1 MLKQIG
7 LSAVLVLSSL
17 FAGFASYAEEQP
29 VEFVVQNNS
38 FESAAGNGAPEK
50 WSCSPQYF
58 SVDSGDAHSGN
69 SCLKWSGDGK
79 EYKLCSQ
86 TLDIPAGS
94 VVDFSVWIKT
104 KDLKDGKATVCLEWN
119 RQDGT
124 WYAGSYASGIDG
136 SDNEWRQVKSRAFIP
151 KDAVSPHLACYVTQ
165 GGSGVAWFDDVTVVK
180 TAFPLF
186 SAITTD
192 RYRAQSDGGKVDVYV
207 GYTATSDEFDADSLA
222 PKLAIINS
230 NKEEVASASLEEVLS
245 QTDCYYRFSF
255 DSTAIAPGDYTLS
268 CSAVNPET
276 KKTETIATRFSKL
289 DKIPERTSYIDE
301 HLRLIHS
308 GQPFFPLGLYFAAPD
323 ADDVKLIADSAF
335 NCVMPYA
342 AISRETVDSLY
353 QNGIY
358 TVYSVKDNFPT
369 LSVKTMEEGNAKTE
383 RMVGAM
389 KDAPGVIAWYIND
402 ELPSTMVADLAAR
415 RDQLEALD
423 PSRPT
428 WVVLY
433 QVDELRSYLSTYDVI
448 GSDPYPIPNKPAST
462 AAEWTKKTVNAGFG
476 RRAVW
481 QVPQIFNWA
490 SYKKGDEKANYRSPT
505 FEEMRGMSWQ
515 CIAEGAN
522 GLIYYSFF
530 DLQRMDK
537 TVEEGGRALVAE
549 PFDKRWG
556 EVKKI
561 AQEIADQFPILLA
574 VEPTLDVVLA
584 EENPNVSYRLY
595 GTDEGTWLLAVN
607 KTAQE
612 QTAVFS
618 VPEGAKIVETRLGE
632 PPVQNGARVSVVL
645 QPLEPKLIRVK

>member
-1 MLKQIG
+1 MFKPIG

-17 FAGFASYAEEQP
+17 LFCLASYADEP
-29 VEFVVQNNS
+29 STVFVVQNNS
-38 FESAAGNGAPEK
+38 FESADGNGAPEK
-50 WSCSPQYF
+50 WNCSPKYF
-58 SVDSGDAHSGN
+58 SVDSSDARSGN
-69 SCLKWSGDGK
+69 SCLKWSGDGS
-79 EYKLCSQ
+79 EYRLCTQ
-86 TLDIPAGS
+86 TLDIPSGAA
-94 VVDFSVWIKT
+94 VDFSVWIKT

-119 RQDGT
+119 RKDGT
-124 WYAGSYASGIDG
+124 WYAGSYASGIG
-136 SDNEWRQVKSRAFIP
+136 GTDNEWRQVKSRAFIP
-151 KDAVSPHLACYVTQ
+151 KDAVNPHIACYVTQ

-180 TAFPLF
+180 TVFPLF
-186 SAITTD
+186 SAITTN

-207 GYTATSDEFDADSLA
+207 GYTAPSDDFDCASLA
-222 PKLAIINS
+222 PKLAILNS
-230 NKEEVASASLEEVLS
+230 DKEEVASAALEEVVS
-245 QTDCYYRFSF
+245 QNDSYFRFSF
-255 DSTAIAPGDYTLS
+255 DSTALASGEYTLS
-268 CSAVNPET
+268 CSAVNPES
-276 KKTETIATRFSKL
+276 KKTETIATSFSKL
-289 DKIPERTSYIDE
+289 DKFPERTSYIDE
-301 HLRLIHS
+301 HLRLIHN
-308 GQPFFPLGLYFAAPD
+308 GKPFFPLGLYLAAPD
-323 ADDVKLIADSAF
+323 SDDVKLLADSAF

-342 AISRETVDSLY
+342 AIPRDSVDALY

-358 TVYSVKDNFPT
+358 TVYSVKDNYPT
-369 LSVKTMEEGNAKTE
+369 LNVKTMEEGNARTE
-383 RMVGAM
+383 RMVNAM

-423 PSRPT
+423 PGRPT

-448 GSDPYPIPNKPAST
+448 GSDPYPIPSKPAST

-490 SYKKGDEKANYRSPT
+490 SYKKPNEKAEYRAPT

-515 CIAEGAN
+515 CVAEGAN

-549 PFDKRWG
+549 PFDKRWA
-556 EVKKI
+556 EVKTI

-574 VEPTLDVVLA
+574 VGPTLDVALA
-584 EENPNVSYRLY
+584 EENPNVSCRLY

-607 KTAQE
+607 KTTEE

-618 VPEGAKIVETRLGE
+618 VPEGAKVVETRLGE
-632 PPVQNGARVSVVL
+632 PAVQDGARVTVAL
-645 QPLEPKLIRVK
+645 KALEPKLIRVK